1 MSTKKLKQLVEIVRN
16 LPDPYPEYRPAGKDA
31 K

>member
-1 MSTKKLKQLVEIVRN
+1 MSTKKLRQLVEIVRN
-16 LPDPYPEYRPAGKDA
+16 LPDPSPEYSPCEKDV